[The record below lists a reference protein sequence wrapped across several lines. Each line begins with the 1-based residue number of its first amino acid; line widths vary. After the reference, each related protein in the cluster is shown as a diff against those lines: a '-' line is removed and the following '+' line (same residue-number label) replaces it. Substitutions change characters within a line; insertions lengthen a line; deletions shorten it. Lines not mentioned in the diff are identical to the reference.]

1 MFTYIY
7 TQNPPLFTFS
17 LSETRESQFSNELI
31 AICSAEDTELL
42 ERPNYQPS
50 RAAAAVLSAQNQTRI
65 VALRQA
71 AISEC
76 CCCYFLEI
84 SHVVH
89 LYSTTLNLFC
99 PIFHMA
105 LESSCLIYIKV
116 SKITRNKCKFLN
128 RINFCR
134 FMSIFAYHFPELKER
149 EKGVGT
155 DKFFFARF

>member
-17 LSETRESQFSNELI
+17 LSEPRESQFSNELI

-84 SHVVH
+84 STRCS
-89 LYSTTLNLFC
+89 L
-99 PIFHMA
+99 IFNDFKS
-105 LESSCLIYIKV
+105 LLS
-116 SKITRNKCKFLN
+116 
-128 RINFCR
+128 
-134 FMSIFAYHFPELKER
+134 HFPYGI
-149 EKGVGT
+149 GV
-155 DKFFFARF
+155 KLPNKSK